1 LKRAL
6 ILWFA
11 LLASVAC
18 AQSGGELR
26 LCIRQEPKT
35 YNPLEVAED
44 ASETIRYLT
53 GGVLIRVNRLTQ
65 QPQAEIARSW
75 KLSPDGKRIT
85 FTLRPG
91 LKFSDGTPFSADDV
105 VYTMQQLLDPN
116 LHSPTG
122 DAFRSGEGK
131 LVAKALDANT
141 VQVDFPA
148 PVAGLVKQFDQVA
161 VMSAK
166 SPKKEFAVLGPFY
179 VEDRKAGAY
188 VQLRRNP
195 NYWKR
200 PEPSIDSVRLD
211 IQANRETEVLR
222 FRRGEIHLINSLS
235 AELFEK
241 MSAEP
246 NAGVRDIGIST
257 DTEQMW
263 FNQAPSAPI
272 PAYKKAWFAS
282 GNFRRAVSAAINRA
296 DLARVVYRG
305 HASPAIGA
313 VSPANR
319 FWFNAKLKPYPFDK
333 NAALKSLASDGF
345 KLEGDTLKDRS
356 GNIVEFSIITGAG
369 NRERER
375 MAAMIQQDLKL
386 IGMKV
391 NVLTLEFGS
400 VIERITSSFNYEA
413 AMLGLLNVDLDPNA
427 QMNVWLSSAENHQ
440 WNPSQKTPA
449 TAWEAEIDRLMKQQ
463 ASSMDDKKRKL
474 AWDRVQEIVM
484 REMPFLYLV
493 NKNAFVAVS
502 PKVKNVKPS
511 VFRPQTYWNVEELA
525 LER

>member
-449 TAWEAEIDRLMKQQ
+449 TAWEAELDRLMKQQ